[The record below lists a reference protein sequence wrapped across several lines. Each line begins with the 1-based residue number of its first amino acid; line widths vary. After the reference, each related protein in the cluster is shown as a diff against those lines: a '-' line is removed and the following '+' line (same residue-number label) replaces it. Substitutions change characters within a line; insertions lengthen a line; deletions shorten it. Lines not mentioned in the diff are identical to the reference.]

1 MIRLQ
6 RPAVNSSED
15 PKKQRHAELEVPGDS
30 KHIHAELE
38 AAGVPVSFA
47 DCRTCPDPCE
57 DGKKTLSSIS
67 LDALIRVFIGHE
79 EYPQKIVSTIDT
91 TSDMLGS
98 VKPYRRQVRP

>member
-1 MIRLQ
+1 MNHHQ

-15 PKKQRHAELEVPGDS
+15 PKQRHAELEAPGDS
-30 KHIHAELE
+30 KQIHAELE

-57 DGKKTLSSIS
+57 DGKKALFSIS
-67 LDALIRVFIGHE
+67 LDTLIGVLIGHE
-79 EYPQKIVSTIDT
+79 EYPPKIVSRIDT